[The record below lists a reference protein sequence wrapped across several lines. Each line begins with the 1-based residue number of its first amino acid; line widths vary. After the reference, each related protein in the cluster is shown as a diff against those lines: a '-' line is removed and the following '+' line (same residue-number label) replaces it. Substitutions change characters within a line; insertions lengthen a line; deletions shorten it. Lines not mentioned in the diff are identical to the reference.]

1 MLTEALT
8 ALGAAGGTAVVGA
21 MATDA
26 WQAARDHVARLF
38 DRSDASRLEAIE
50 AVLDGDADILIGA
63 DEADRESVRQEL
75 AAVWRRRMVR
85 LLDQHPDAAPDL
97 EELITAIRLRLSP
110 EQQGWVQ
117 HNTATA
123 GGTVIAHQGTGSQH
137 IHYDQ
142 SPSDQGSLD
151 PDAGEDSSMLLP
163 GDGR

>member
-1 MLTEALT
+1 
-8 ALGAAGGTAVVGA
+8 

-26 WQAARDHVARLF
+26 WEAARDHVARLF
-38 DRSDASRLEAIE
+38 DRGDASRLEAIE

-85 LLDQHPDAAPDL
+85 LLDQHPDVAPDL
-97 EELITAIRLRLSP
+97 EELITAIRVRLPP

-142 SPSDQGSLD
+142 SPSDQGPLD
-151 PDAGEDSSMLLP
+151 LDAGEDSSMLLP